1 MARSRAIE
9 APARN
14 DVYFGMWAF
23 TFGAI
28 VVAVSLL
35 CLELTDYG
43 WTSTPP
49 AATAPNLPNVP
60 ARVAP
65 SPAANAM
72 AEPAPAAPAP
82 KAPEPANVA
91 EAPKS
96 EPATVEPLKLPP
108 ARIPPS
114 VTTAT
119 KLPETVPT
127 RPANDPVK
135 PAPPAGPVPG
145 FELPR
150 RR

>member
-23 TFGAI
+23 TLFA
-28 VVAVSLL
+28 VLVAVGLL

-49 AATAPNLPNVP
+49 AAAAPNLPNVP

-65 SPAANAM
+65 SAGATAM
-72 AEPAPAAPAP
+72 AEPAPVAPAP
-82 KAPEPANVA
+82 KMAEAPNVA

-96 EPATVEPLKLPP
+96 EPAAAEPVKLPP
-108 ARIPPS
+108 APIPS
-114 VTTAT
+114 TVTAAT
-119 KLPETVPT
+119 KPPETIPT
-127 RPANDPVK
+127 RPVNDTAKPVV
-135 PAPPAGPVPG
+135 PAGPIPG
-145 FELPR
+145 FELPGR
-150 RR
+150 R